1 MQSVPDVLI
10 LLMSL
15 PSIPKQCWIVSA
27 SSETFRRIYYLMQ
40 WEVRKLEAILSCFI
54 QYLHMKKI
62 VGQVKYYNLINL
74 VEDQII
80 PLFLIHR
87 RMLFYTHE
95 NIPDIFFC

>member
-1 MQSVPDVLI
+1 MTVTVFWEI
-10 LLMSL
+10 LLDWMK
-15 PSIPKQCWIVSA
+15 I
-27 SSETFRRIYYLMQ
+27 E
-40 WEVRKLEAILSCFI
+40 RKGWLEAILSCFI

-87 RMLFYTHE
+87 RMITSY
-95 NIPDIFFC
+95 